1 MTQLESEISLIEM
14 MMERLAAQR
23 AILQRS
29 INALSPISRLPP
41 EILTEIFR
49 MTCQASADP
58 TQRIT
63 PLFFGG
69 ICKEWREIAWSTPLL
84 WNRVCLNVSRKTH
97 GAQTS
102 LLGEWLLRAKSS
114 PLFIK
119 LTSEDEHEAIF
130 CSLRAILDVLV
141 TRAAYWYSFDCLL
154 PPQCHDALK
163 NYEFPI
169 LTSVSLRPPK
179 GTISTFSEPPSMFLS
194 APRLI
199 DVDLS
204 GYNFSAMVLPWD
216 QLRRFKTQFLTVT
229 ECLKVLRRSP
239 ALLECYLES
248 VYSPESFDSLPLYS
262 DLDLLKVFL
271 IKSAAISLLDNLTLP
286 RLRILDVD
294 GTGPGS
300 TLLSS
305 IRSLVLRSSCNLQ
318 SLILE
323 RRNESGL
330 KDDDIIACL
339 TMIPCIS
346 HLCFVFKGTELLDPS
361 FALSEKLAA
370 RFRPS
375 SQSDDL
381 LLPNLACFEYRGA
394 VTCET
399 RTLVDM
405 LSERWHVSG
414 GGALRGV
421 SRLKRAEII
430 RTAAPYFVHFTEQA
444 DLDDLVKE
452 GMEVKVYSI
461 PSSLENLIISNGMVV

>member
-1 MTQLESEISLIEM
+1 MTQLESEISLIET
-14 MMERLAAQR
+14 MMERLTTRR
-23 AILQRS
+23 AILQRT
-29 INALSPISRLPP
+29 INALSPISQLPP
-41 EILTEIFR
+41 EVLTEIFR
-49 MTCQASADP
+49 MTFQGSADS

-84 WNRVCLNVSRKTH
+84 WNSLCLSVSRKTH
-97 GAQTS
+97 GAQTN
-102 LLGEWLLRAKSS
+102 LLAEWLLRAKSS

-141 TRAAYWYSFDCLL
+141 TRAAYWYSLDCLL

-163 NYEFPI
+163 NHEFPM

-194 APRLI
+194 APQLI

-248 VYSPESFDSLPLYS
+248 VYSPEILDSLPSETLYS
-262 DLDLLKVFL
+262 DLDLLNVFL

-286 RLRILDVD
+286 KLRILDVH

-305 IRSLVLRSSCNLQ
+305 IRSLVLRSQCNLQ
-318 SLILE
+318 RLSLE

-339 TMIPCIS
+339 AAIPCLS
-346 HLCFVFKGTELLDPS
+346 HLRLVFSGTRLLDPS
-361 FALSEKLAA
+361 FALSEKLVS

-375 SQSDDL
+375 NQSDEP
-381 LLPNLACFEYRGA
+381 LLPNLACLEYRGA
-394 VTCET
+394 ATCEN
-399 RTLVDM
+399 RSLVDM

-414 GGALRGV
+414 GGGLRGI
-421 SRLKRAEII
+421 SRLKRVEII
-430 RTAAPYFVHFTEQA
+430 RTAATYPMHYTVQA
-444 DLDDLVKE
+444 DLDDLVRE
-452 GMEVKVYSI
+452 GMEVKVYS
-461 PSSLENLIISNGMVV
+461 PSPPEVSLISAIV